1 MSSTTE
7 NDANDV
13 TAQPLE
19 DLVLQ
24 DQAGTYYRL
33 TPELLEQARV
43 PDERRAALEQQLG
56 EADDTTGYLP
66 WVCIIHAPR
75 RDIYDGPEGGVYW
88 RKIGR
93 AEGSG

>member
-1 MSSTTE
+1 MSSTTA
-7 NDANDV
+7 NDANDM

-19 DLVLQ
+19 DLVLL

-43 PDERRAALEQQLG
+43 PDEQRAALEQQLG

-66 WVCIIHAPR
+66 WICIIQAPR
-75 RDIYDGPEGGVYW
+75 APERLYNGQRW
-88 RKIGR
+88 PRK
-93 AEGSG
+93 EPVSP